1 MNAAW
6 PVVSSHYRLESC
18 IIRRWNA
25 ATINHGGGGDKSTG
39 PVQALDQRH
48 VAGFVLRRDDAMA
61 DQEIYNHQIAV
72 ELEIEPIADPLGDV
86 LNRPKFKFFDLAIL
100 VYRRE
105 VRRQFKV
112 VAKNLIRFHAV
123 GASMAIG

>member
-1 MNAAW
+1 MKRVGARKTA
-6 PVVSSHYRLESC
+6 SL
-18 IIRRWNA
+18 
-25 ATINHGGGGDKSTG
+25 
-39 PVQALDQRH
+39 VQAGYHGDIVRIVGRDQT
-48 VAGFVLRRDDAMA
+48 VADE
-61 DQEIYNHQIAV
+61 EIDIDQIAV

-86 LNRPKFKFFDLAIL
+86 LNRPKFEFFDLAIL